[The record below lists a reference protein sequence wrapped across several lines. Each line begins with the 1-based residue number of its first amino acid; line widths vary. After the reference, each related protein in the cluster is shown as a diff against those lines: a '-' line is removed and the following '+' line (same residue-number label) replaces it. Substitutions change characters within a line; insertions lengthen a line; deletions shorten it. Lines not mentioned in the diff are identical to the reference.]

1 MAKDRPEKPAKGIK
15 RKNGEKDISP
25 KKRVNSG
32 TTSGTTVGKNP
43 GKNGVKS
50 ARKLAPHTVSKPPPT
65 PAATKSSGKSDIPSS
80 NARSNAAVSPAVSP
94 FVGMLPRPFPSLS
107 NSEPPPV
114 SRIITPKSRDF
125 PCRMTSHDLE
135 FRVRRDNGNI
145 NTGNMASFRND
156 RSMDRSVRKQY
167 TLITEPVSPGIF
179 PGNGSQDMVDRDNAE
194 SVDSSSPA
202 APALHEDIEVLK
214 TVFKDDDTGSPVPEY
229 WSNICTKAF
238 NNKLKKDKLS
248 DLQKEYK
255 PPENIK
261 AFCKGPRLN
270 SMVYRELPDY
280 VRGKDKS
287 LLEMQHKFA
296 AVTTPLVRAIEM
308 VDGSQPEL
316 DRRQLL
322 VHLSHCLTF
331 LGSAQFHVSMQR
343 REQIRPHVTEKY
355 RCLFNQVAPVTVV
368 KGLTQQNFMQEEIE
382 KLLLKGAIQLVS
394 PSNGQFVSRL
404 FLVPKKTGDLRPV
417 INLRPL
423 NKFIIHKHFKM
434 ENLQNVTQLVRKG
447 DYMVTIDLKDAYFSI
462 PIHQSHR
469 KFLRFSWRNQLF
481 QFAALPFGLTSAPRV
496 FTKVLKPV
504 IANMRQRGIRCL
516 IYIDDLIIVASSKME
531 CNEQAAFA
539 VQLLTDL
546 GFNVNMKKSNLV
558 PKTRVEFL
566 GFVLDSLRME
576 LFLPEKKKEDILQRI
591 RNLLMSRQILVRQ
604 ISSMVG
610 LMQSAKWAVMP
621 AVIYYRFLQRD
632 LNSALEET
640 GRDYDSLIMLSQEAR
655 QELKMW
661 LTNLEMWHGRAM
673 VMSRPSLII
682 QTDASL
688 LGWGAVCLNTG
699 KEANGLWS
707 KEETMLHIN
716 VLELMTA
723 WFAIQTLVNVT
734 TGAHVRFQMDNTT
747 AVSYINKQ
755 GGTKSCQMVIIAKK
769 IWDWAIKHQ
778 VQVSAE
784 HLPGKQNVTADKLSR
799 ELNDNLEWSLD
810 REVFCK
816 LIRKAGFR
824 PQVDLFA
831 TRLNAQVQ
839 KFVSWKPDP
848 QAWKVDA
855 FAITWTGIKA
865 YAFPPFCLIS
875 RLLQKV
881 HIEKMSEML
890 LIAPVWKTQ
899 PWFPTLLSMLVRR
912 PILLPQNRDLLQLQH
927 SREEH
932 PLQTMRLAG
941 WLLSAN
947 TCQIKEFQMKQPSL
961 YSLHGG
967 QVPSNSILEH
977 GDNGLAGVTSGRVI
991 RFQLL

>member
-80 NARSNAAVSPAVSP
+80 NARSNAAVSPSVSP

-167 TLITEPVSPGIF
+167 TPITEPVSPGIF
-179 PGNGSQDMVDRDNAE
+179 PGSGSQDMVDRDNAE

-355 RCLFNQVAPVTVV
+355 RCLFNQDVPVTEYLL
-368 KGLTQQNFMQEEIE
+368 GNDAE
-382 KLLLKGAIQLVS
+382 KTIKEMKSV
-394 PSNGQFVSRL
+394 
-404 FLVPKKTGDLRPV
+404 TDLR
-417 INLRPL
+417 LRKPDRGKDTGKRSKG
-423 NKFIIHKHFKM
+423 NRSSYYDKQY
-434 ENLQNVTQLVRKG
+434 ERKSAYAYG
-447 DYMVTIDLKDAYFSI
+447 NKDANSK
-462 PIHQSHR
+462 QTR
-469 KFLRFSWRNQLF
+469 KTNFNKWSQDNSKSATKKGRNRSSWF
-481 QFAALPFGLTSAPRV
+481 
-496 FTKVLKPV
+496 K
-504 IANMRQRGIRCL
+504 
-516 IYIDDLIIVASSKME
+516 
-531 CNEQAAFA
+531 
-539 VQLLTDL
+539 
-546 GFNVNMKKSNLV
+546 
-558 PKTRVEFL
+558 
-566 GFVLDSLRME
+566 
-576 LFLPEKKKEDILQRI
+576 
-591 RNLLMSRQILVRQ
+591 
-604 ISSMVG
+604 
-610 LMQSAKWAVMP
+610 
-621 AVIYYRFLQRD
+621 
-632 LNSALEET
+632 
-640 GRDYDSLIMLSQEAR
+640 
-655 QELKMW
+655 
-661 LTNLEMWHGRAM
+661 
-673 VMSRPSLII
+673 
-682 QTDASL
+682 
-688 LGWGAVCLNTG
+688 
-699 KEANGLWS
+699 
-707 KEETMLHIN
+707 
-716 VLELMTA
+716 
-723 WFAIQTLVNVT
+723 
-734 TGAHVRFQMDNTT
+734 
-747 AVSYINKQ
+747 
-755 GGTKSCQMVIIAKK
+755 
-769 IWDWAIKHQ
+769 
-778 VQVSAE
+778 
-784 HLPGKQNVTADKLSR
+784 
-799 ELNDNLEWSLD
+799 
-810 REVFCK
+810 
-816 LIRKAGFR
+816 
-824 PQVDLFA
+824 
-831 TRLNAQVQ
+831 
-839 KFVSWKPDP
+839 
-848 QAWKVDA
+848 
-855 FAITWTGIKA
+855 
-865 YAFPPFCLIS
+865 
-875 RLLQKV
+875 
-881 HIEKMSEML
+881 
-890 LIAPVWKTQ
+890 
-899 PWFPTLLSMLVRR
+899 
-912 PILLPQNRDLLQLQH
+912 
-927 SREEH
+927 
-932 PLQTMRLAG
+932 
-941 WLLSAN
+941 
-947 TCQIKEFQMKQPSL
+947 
-961 YSLHGG
+961 
-967 QVPSNSILEH
+967 
-977 GDNGLAGVTSGRVI
+977 
-991 RFQLL
+991 